1 MRENLYKVQW
11 ILNLEDPKRAG
22 FYGTTNHLGTSPAA
36 AALASAQTVSHA
48 VEEGWGRAQLHILRV
63 SEETGE
69 ENLLSDND
77 LQRALRYSTS
87 SFPIEVVYRP
97 LC

>member
-22 FYGTTNHLGTSPAA
+22 FYGTTNHLGSSPAA

-48 VEEGWGRAQLHILRV
+48 VEEDWGRAQLLILRV
-63 SEETGE
+63 SEERGD
-69 ENLLSDND
+69 ENLLSGND
-77 LQRALRYSTS
+77 LQAALRYYSNNL
-87 SFPIEVVYRP
+87 PIDVIYRP
-97 LC
+97 L